1 MLFPNNF
8 ILTLAYFERF
18 FLLSEVKFMRNSTF
32 QTIGMYRWNVH
43 LRWDLTGQNKKV
55 KTKNSGILMVNFFI

>member
-1 MLFPNNF
+1 MLFPSNF

-43 LRWDLTGQNKKV
+43 LQWDLTGQNK
-55 KTKNSGILMVNFFI
+55 